1 MIQNNGNMRN
11 TQNVFNE
18 RFNRGQGEVQ
28 ERGGRQMQN
37 PSVTGKRKSREE
49 ELYESLYY
57 AKWSYVMSGYN
68 QEPLGMKVFFGRPQH
83 IWTEEEVDITP
94 KHCEVDAELEERP
107 TGLEIFV
114 LTSKMGWPSATFQL
128 GINDESGI
136 MDNNVYIRREMMRVW
151 YIIQRKLNAWWVQK
165 TESTPPT
172 HIIIGISGIGKS
184 CGVGSF
190 LLHSLLHFHEGM
202 LDVVVYF
209 TDAKAYLI
217 YNKKGNEEGRV
228 VLYKRK
234 DVTNVI
240 EEMRLKKRG
249 HIIFDTD
256 GPDETPPYETQY
268 LGWGITTLNTPD
280 TYYYEDW
287 EKDYFSWN
295 VILNCDDVRDI
306 KAFVAWKKLSLFP
319 NYTTLD
325 ENARA
330 KVKEELEDEWRLVER
345 RVDVVGPLPRYVFSK
360 QSYTNRLQDISDYLR
375 SLENEKKEEYETI
388 LEKYFTWKSEKVVHS
403 LVKIVREGGRY
414 DDLESYHCRPLSVP
428 IGNMILC
435 TLFAD
440 VAESMSSH
448 EFMMRYGK
456 VGAYSLKT
464 RALVSLLFPR
474 VFCVVTKH
482 LNYLRRLG
490 ETEDKRSILKDMTPQ
505 QFQLVEQKFLPKTGQ
520 NAIGNCKYK
529 VLYRSL
535 EESKLFVDGFFF
547 VEDCSRRVADMRDG
561 FPQLGVASKTI
572 VLIQITDN
580 YRKEASVS
588 ELQEFMTNI
597 ARYFSDWDTF
607 SRNMAWEMIYVN
619 AIYGGVIKT
628 RQRCVNNNTADAEQQ
643 TEETQVFWDGI
654 DQYQI
659 TFDKKIQKE
668 LIIAYHEE
676 RKYRDAPAFT
686 RKRGHE

>member
-18 RFNRGQGEVQ
+18 RFNRAQGEVQ

-94 KHCEVDAELEERP
+94 EHCEVDEELEERP

-114 LTSKMGWPSATFQL
+114 LTSMMGWPSATFQL

-151 YIIQRKLNAWWVQK
+151 YIIQQKLNAWWVQK

-172 HIIIGISGIGKS
+172 HIVIGISGIGKS

-240 EEMRLKKRG
+240 KEMRLKKRG

-287 EKDYFSWN
+287 EKDYLSWN
-295 VILNCDDVRDI
+295 VILNCDYVRDI

-345 RVDVVGPLPRYVFSK
+345 RVDVVGPLPRYVFSE

-414 DDLESYHCRPLSVP
+414 DDLESYHCRPLSVA

-435 TLFAD
+435 TLFST
-440 VAESMSSH
+440 VATLMVEKHSESV
-448 EFMMRYGK
+448 YGK
-456 VGAYSLKT
+456 VGAYSLET

-505 QFQLVEQKFLPKTGQ
+505 QFQIFEQKFLPEAGQ

-659 TFDKKIQKE
+659 TFDNKIQKE

>member
-18 RFNRGQGEVQ
+18 RFNRAQGEVQ

-94 KHCEVDAELEERP
+94 EHCEVDEELEERP

-172 HIIIGISGIGKS
+172 HIVIGISGIGKS

-240 EEMRLKKRG
+240 KEMRLKKRG

-287 EKDYFSWN
+287 EKDYLSWN
-295 VILNCDDVRDI
+295 VILNCDYVRDI

-414 DDLESYHCRPLSVP
+414 DDLESYHCRPLSVA

-435 TLFAD
+435 TLFST
-440 VAESMSSH
+440 VATLMVEKHSESV
-448 EFMMRYGK
+448 YGK

-505 QFQLVEQKFLPKTGQ
+505 QFQIFEQKFLPEAGQ

-659 TFDKKIQKE
+659 TFDNKIQKE

-686 RKRGHE
+686 RK

>member
-18 RFNRGQGEVQ
+18 RFNRAQGEVQ

-94 KHCEVDAELEERP
+94 EHCEVDAELEERP

-114 LTSKMGWPSATFQL
+114 LTSKICNPSCGFQCSL
-128 GINDESGI
+128 ISLYGGNGGHIY
-136 MDNNVYIRREMMRVW
+136 VRREMMRVW
-151 YIIQRKLNAWWVQK
+151 YIIQRKLNAWWVEK

-172 HIIIGISGIGKS
+172 HIVIGISGIGKS

-209 TDAKAYLI
+209 TDVDAYLI

-228 VLYKRK
+228 VLYERE

-249 HIIFDTD
+249 HIIFDINS
-256 GPDETPPYETQY
+256 PKETLPYEIPRNV
-268 LGWGITTLNTPD
+268 WGVTVLAPPD
-280 TYYYEDW
+280 GVRYKYWMKNLEQTRI
-287 EKDYFSWN
+287 
-295 VILNCDDVRDI
+295 ILNCDDVRDI
-306 KAFVAWKKLSLFP
+306 KAFVAWKKLSVFP

-325 ENARA
+325 ENARL

-345 RVDVVGPLPRYVFSK
+345 RVDVVGPLPRYVFSNGACCREAAVIRYL
-360 QSYTNRLQDISDYLR
+360 SSLSCNRRDGYDMMMG
-375 SLENEKKEEYETI
+375 
-388 LEKYFTWKSEKVVHS
+388 KYFEWKGNHFTES
-403 LVKIVREGGRY
+403 LIKIVRERSRY
-414 DDLESYHCRPLSVP
+414 GNLESYHCRPLSVA

-448 EFMMRYGK
+448 EFMMEYGK

-505 QFQLVEQKFLPKTGQ
+505 QFQIFEQKFLPEAGQ

-535 EESKLFVDGFFF
+535 EKSKLFVDGFFF

>member
-1 MIQNNGNMRN
+1 MIQNNGNMGN

-18 RFNRGQGEVQ
+18 RFNRAQGEVQ

-94 KHCEVDAELEERP
+94 EHCEVDAELEERP

-114 LTSKMGWPSATFQL
+114 LTSMMGWPSATFQL

-151 YIIQRKLNAWWVQK
+151 YIIQQKLNEWWVEK

-172 HIIIGISGIGKS
+172 HIVIGIPGTGKS

-240 EEMRLKKRG
+240 KEMRLKKRG

-280 TYYYEDW
+280 TYYYKHW
-287 EKDYFSWN
+287 GKDYFSWN

-345 RVDVVGPLPRYVFSK
+345 RVDVVGPLPRYVFSE

-414 DDLESYHCRPLSVP
+414 DDLESYHCRPLSVA

-435 TLFAD
+435 TLFST
-440 VAESMSSH
+440 VATLMVEKHSESV
-448 EFMMRYGK
+448 YGK
-456 VGAYSLKT
+456 VGAYSLET

-505 QFQLVEQKFLPKTGQ
+505 QFQIFEQKFLPEAGQ

-659 TFDKKIQKE
+659 TFDNKIQKE